1 MSDPAILQPTLEG
14 QRIIVRPIRPEDFA
28 ELYSLACDPSVWEQ
42 HPAQNR
48 HLEPEFR
55 AFFDGAL
62 HSGSGFSFVDKA
74 TGLLMGSSRY
84 GNFNPDRREIEIG
97 WTFLGKDYWGKQF
110 NAESKTL
117 MIDHAFT
124 FVDTVLFW
132 VDENNKRSQRALE
145 KFGARRRP
153 NLHKRAEA
161 DLKASYKVYEIQ
173 KTHFPEGVIYANN
186 LTGRPQRHQA

>member
-1 MSDPAILQPTLEG
+1 
-14 QRIIVRPIRPEDFA
+14 
-28 ELYSLACDPSVWEQ
+28 ACDPSVWEQ

-55 AFFDGAL
+55 PFFDGAL

-161 DLKASYKVYEIQ
+161 DLKATYRVYEIH
-173 KTHFPEGVIYANN
+173 KNAFP
-186 LTGRPQRHQA
+186 

>member
-14 QRIIVRPIRPEDFA
+14 QRIIVRPIRAEDFA

-132 VDENNKRSQRALE
+132 VDENNKRSQRALD

-161 DLKASYKVYEIQ
+161 DLKATYRVYEIH
-173 KTHFPEGVIYANN
+173 KNAFP
-186 LTGRPQRHQA
+186 

>member
-97 WTFLGKDYWGKQF
+97 WTFLSKDYWGKQV
-110 NAESKTL
+110 NAESKSL
-117 MIDHAFT
+117 MIGHAFT

-161 DLKASYKVYEIQ
+161 DIKASYRVYEIH
-173 KTHFPEGVIYANN
+173 KNAFP
-186 LTGRPQRHQA
+186 

>member
-14 QRIIVRPIRPEDFA
+14 QRIIVRPIKPGDFA

-97 WTFLGKDYWGKQF
+97 WTFLSKDYWGKQV
-110 NAESKTL
+110 NAESKSL
-117 MIDHAFT
+117 MIGHAFT

-161 DLKASYKVYEIQ
+161 DIKASYRVYEIH
-173 KTHFPEGVIYANN
+173 KNAFP
-186 LTGRPQRHQA
+186 